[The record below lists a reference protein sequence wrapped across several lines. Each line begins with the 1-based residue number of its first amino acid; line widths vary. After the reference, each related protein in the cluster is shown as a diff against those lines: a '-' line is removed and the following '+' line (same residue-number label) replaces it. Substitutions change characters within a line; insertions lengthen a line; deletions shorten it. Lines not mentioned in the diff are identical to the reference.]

1 MKKHCSYLIAIAGLL
16 LCVLVS
22 TTSAQQETGVAV
34 VVNQENPINSIAVVV
49 NPDNPIT
56 SISAADLRRIFAGDK
71 QSWSNNLPVFPV
83 VRASGAREREVL
95 LAKVLKMSEQE
106 YKHYWL
112 QKVYSGEA
120 HQEPVALF
128 SNGMQLEAVRAKKG
142 AIALISAQDVREGVK
157 VIKVDGYTPGTPG
170 YSFK

>member
-1 MKKHCSYLIAIAGLL
+1 MKKYCTYLTAIAGLL
-16 LCVLVS
+16 LCALVS
-22 TTSAQQETGVAV
+22 TTPAQQETGVAV
-34 VVNQENPINSIAVVV
+34 VVNPENPIS
-49 NPDNPIT
+49 
-56 SISAADLRRIFAGDK
+56 SISAADLRRIFSGEK
-71 QSWSNNLPVFPV
+71 QLWSNNLPVFPV
-83 VRASGAREREVL
+83 VRAPGTREREVL
-95 LAKVLKMSEQE
+95 LSQVLKMSERE
-106 YKHYWL
+106 YKQFWL

-128 SNGMQLEAVRAKKG
+128 SNGMQLEAVRAMKG

>member
-1 MKKHCSYLIAIAGLL
+1 MKKHCTYLIAIAGLL
-16 LCVLVS
+16 LCALLS
-22 TTSAQQETGVAV
+22 SASAQQEPRVTVM
-34 VVNQENPINSIAVVV
+34 VNSESPVNSIAVVV

-56 SISAADLRRIFAGDK
+56 SISAADLRRIFSGEK
-71 QSWSNNLPVFPV
+71 QSWGNNLSVFPV

-95 LAKVLKMSEQE
+95 LSQLLKMSEQE
-106 YKHYWL
+106 YKRYWL
-112 QKVYSGEA
+112 QKVYSGES

-157 VIKVDGYTPGTPG
+157 IIKVDGYTPGTPG